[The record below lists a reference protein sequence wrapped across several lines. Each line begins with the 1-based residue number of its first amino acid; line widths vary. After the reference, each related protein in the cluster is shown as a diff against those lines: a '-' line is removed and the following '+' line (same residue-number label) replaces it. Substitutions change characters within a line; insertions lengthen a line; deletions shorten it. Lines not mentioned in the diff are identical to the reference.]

1 LVTDIFRAVGM
12 YGDDG
17 LDVATRILTPIAR
30 GALQPAVADALGA
43 SVLLG
48 ISKPGSS
55 KLRPIGMGDAL
66 RRLAMRS
73 VMRQYSTRIRA
84 HFEPLQYAVESKGG
98 AQQVFMTLRG
108 LVERSMAAGEEVM
121 VMRVD
126 AKNAFNCLRREQF
139 LTEVRAHFPELLPG
153 VCAFYLR
160 ENVLHIRGP
169 NGKVVTIKGKS
180 GVTQGDVFGPLLF
193 GLGIHPVLVDT
204 MARFG
209 SRGVYVLAYADDI
222 HLVGPPQAVWEA
234 FCFLRAGLRERACL
248 DLSPGKCSAYCPPG
262 SHYPAAL
269 LIEAI
274 QENSVIAPESN
285 GFIVLGV
292 PFRVGLPSDGTAL
305 LERLQD
311 TSRATSLSRC
321 LEAIVDVAKLGGP
334 HGPAIAY
341 GLLRVCVPGKTLFYA
356 QLSPPEEFSAVATWA
371 EQETVRTWVSIMADG
386 DSTDLADL
394 DAFGAWRRRLLAQ
407 SVTQGGA
414 GLISPVSS
422 APLAYV
428 AGFAAFAPDAA
439 RRLVA
444 CTAWGGSASV
454 PEELFGT
461 NCYHYAAPVSDAGT
475 STSSGALALPLLP
488 FHSSLRQLRNEI
500 STALSASEPLVSVW
514 LDEGP
519 ELGAQRGLLKALR
532 YAAARAERV
541 ELRKLV
547 LAEDRALGQQGLS
560 VLQFDAGV
568 QLGSGMWQRAL
579 AGRWHN
585 SLRAEEYSAACR
597 RRFCL
602 SFPGLR
608 DRPRCPFPG
617 CGERLDVYGRHIFAC
632 DGPHQQRRDQLA
644 HDEVRD
650 HLFGVCREAGLR
662 PQLETRRLVP
672 GSQARPADVMLPAGH
687 GLGGPQ
693 EALGVACL
701 DVSGVRSECDSHRQ
715 AGLTAP
721 LRVRHREKAMRTF
734 PPSPEVA
741 SAAERDGRA
750 AAQAALAGGA
760 SAAEADQ
767 ASRAAVA
774 RTIARRAPL
783 LYLVP
788 IVFSTMGFFYDGDT
802 SCGAR
807 ATLSALGAYFRRG
820 ESERAD
826 GAGAVAVWSRWLP
839 RLSAAVERGVWWRI
853 NYTLQALNRQAAPT
867 RDEHMAL
874 ADLTTYASMR
884 AFAPLT

>member
-1 LVTDIFRAVGM
+1 VTDVFRAVGLF
-12 YGDDG
+12 GDEG

-30 GALQPAVADALGA
+30 GALQPVVADALGA

-48 ISKPGSS
+48 ISKPDSG

-73 VMRQYSTRIRA
+73 LMRQYSSRIRA

-108 LVERSMAAGEEVM
+108 LVERSLAANEEVM

-139 LTEVRAHFPELLPG
+139 LSAVRAHFPELLPS

-160 ENVLHIRGP
+160 ENVLHIRSA
-169 NGKVVTIKGKS
+169 NGKVVTIKGKA

-193 GLGIHPVLVDT
+193 GLGIHPILEDT
-204 MARFG
+204 MARYG

-222 HLVGPPQAVWEA
+222 HLAGPPQAVWEA
-234 FCFLRAGLRERACL
+234 FGFLRDSLRARACL
-248 DLSPGKCSAYCPPG
+248 DLSPGKCHAYCPPG
-262 SHYPAAL
+262 SHYPGDLLEAAV
-269 LIEAI
+269 ADD
-274 QENSVIAPESN
+274 SVISVEPT

-292 PFRVGLPSDGTAL
+292 PFRVGLPAESTEL
-305 LERLQD
+305 LARLQD
-311 TSRATSLSRC
+311 TGKARSLARC
-321 LEAIVDVAKLGGP
+321 LEAIVEVAKQGGP

-356 QLSPPEEFSAVATWA
+356 QLSPPEEFSAAAKWA
-371 EQETVRTWVSIMADG
+371 EQETIRTWTALMADG
-386 DSTDLADL
+386 DATNSAEL
-394 DAFGAWRRRLLAQ
+394 DSFGAWRSRLLAL
-407 SVTQGGA
+407 SVVQGGA

-428 AGFAAFAPDAA
+428 AGYAAFAPDAA
-439 RRLVA
+439 RRLDA
-444 CTAWGGSASV
+444 CTAWGCSASISA
-454 PEELFGT
+454 ELFGD
-461 NCYHYAAPVSDAGT
+461 NCYHLADP
-475 STSSGALALPLLP
+475 STEATASGAHAPPLLP

-500 STALSASEPLVSVW
+500 SQSLSASEPLVHVL
-514 LDEGP
+514 LDEGR
-519 ELGAQRGLLKALR
+519 ERGAQRGLLKALR
-532 YAAARAERV
+532 HAAAKVERAA
-541 ELRKLV
+541 LREFV
-547 LAEDRALGQQGLS
+547 LSEDRALGHQGLL
-560 VLQFDAGV
+560 VLQFDAGAHFGAG
-568 QLGSGMWQRAL
+568 QWQRGL

-585 SLRAEEYSAACR
+585 SLRADEYTAACR

-608 DRPRCPFPG
+608 DRPKCPFLG
-617 CGERLDVYGRHIFAC
+617 CDERIDIYGRHVFAC
-632 DGPHQQRRDQLA
+632 SGPHQQKRDQLA

-650 HLFGVCREAGLR
+650 HLYGICKEAGSR
-662 PQLETRRLVP
+662 PHLEKRRLVP

-693 EALGVACL
+693 EALRVACL
-701 DVSGVRSECDSHRQ
+701 DVSGVRSECTSYRQ
-715 AGLTAP
+715 EGLLAP
-721 LRVRHREKAMRTF
+721 LKDRHREKANRTF
-734 PPSPEVA
+734 VPSEEA
-741 SAAERDGRA
+741 AAAAERDGRA
-750 AAQAALAGGA
+750 AAQTALAGGA
-760 SAAEADQ
+760 SSEEAERASGAAA
-767 ASRAAVA
+767 ARALAL
-774 RTIARRAPL
+774 RAPL

-788 IVFSTMGFFYDGDT
+788 IVFSTMGFFYDGD
-802 SCGAR
+802 SGRGLRVLLA
-807 ATLSALGAYFRRG
+807 ALGAKFRSG

-826 GAGAVAVWSRWLP
+826 GAGAVAAWSRWLP
-839 RLSAAVERGVWWRI
+839 RLSAALERGVWWRI
-853 NYTLQALNRQAAPT
+853 NYTLQALAREAAPT